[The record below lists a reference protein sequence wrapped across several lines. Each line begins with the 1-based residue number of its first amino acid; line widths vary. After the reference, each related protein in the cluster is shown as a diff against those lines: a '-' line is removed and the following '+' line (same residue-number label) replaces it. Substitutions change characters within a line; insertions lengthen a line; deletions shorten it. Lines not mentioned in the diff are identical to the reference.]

1 MTRRACGKHISFGTP
16 REGTQGRAE
25 GGAQRKNVETGF
37 VGKEGDAKVELN
49 CLRNASKSKCGGK
62 IDALNKFHF
71 TNMNLLVQDNIS
83 VKKS

>member
-1 MTRRACGKHISFGTP
+1 MRREEEHSGKK
-16 REGTQGRAE
+16 RQ
-25 GGAQRKNVETGF
+25 NGF

-83 VKKS
+83 VKNILSVESQETAFFAFAF